1 MAHDVFRVCSC
12 GSMFKYFIPFKCWKI
27 FHCRDISYFIHQWKD
42 IWVVSNFFFWLLWI
56 ILLWTPVN
64 KVLCGL
70 VFSTLLDVYLG
81 AELLGHM
88 LVLCLTFWGT
98 ARMFSK
104 GATPFYIPTV
114 MYEFS
119 NFLIY
124 FLAILVKFCLFYSKH
139 LSGEVTCLPHHG

>member
-1 MAHDVFRVCSC
+1 M
-12 GSMFKYFIPFKCWKI
+12 MFSGFVHVVACLSTSFPLNAEKYFIVGIYHILFISGKI
-27 FHCRDISYFIHQWKD
+27 FGLFPI
-42 IWVVSNFFFWLLWI
+42 FFWLLWI

-64 KVLCGL
+64 KVLCGH

-119 NFLIY
+119 NLLIY